1 MRQLIKAETFK
12 KLEDEVLEKEVRH
25 DENVIDAKRGDIME
39 HEVQIKDDKSKMMK
53 DLHEHEIKHDE
64 KVIERKEHDAEKHDA
79 HLKENEQEIEGK

>member
-1 MRQLIKAETFK
+1 MAETFK

-64 KVIERKEHDAEKHDA
+64 KSHRT
-79 HLKENEQEIEGK
+79 QRT

>member
-1 MRQLIKAETFK
+1 MADTFK
-12 KLEDEVLEKEVRH
+12 KLEDDVLEKEVRH
-25 DENVIDAKRGDIME
+25 DENVIDAKRGDIE
-39 HEVQIKDDKSKMMK
+39 VHEDQIADDKTKFMK

>member
-1 MRQLIKAETFK
+1 MAETFK

>member
-1 MRQLIKAETFK
+1 
-12 KLEDEVLEKEVRH
+12 
-25 DENVIDAKRGDIME
+25 ME